1 MFVEHNYFYTMK
13 FVDRIDE
20 TARLQEVL
28 NRETSTFTVLYG
40 RRRLGKSTL
49 IKRVL
54 SDNDV
59 YFLADRSEEH
69 HQRAMLSK
77 VIAQSFI
84 DFDKF
89 TYPDWEALFLG
100 LNYRTEKR
108 FTLCLDEFPYLVK
121 QAPELPSVLQK
132 LIDEKV
138 LKYNLVICGSSQNM
152 MSGLVLDATA
162 PLYGRADVIMKFSPI
177 NLPYIQE
184 ALEVDDVQA
193 IEEYAVWGGV
203 PRYWELREL
212 RPSLNESI
220 WHNILSVNGT
230 LYEEPAKLFQDDV
243 KDIVKT
249 VTIMSYIGNGANRLS
264 EIATRCCEPATNL
277 SRPLKKLMDLG
288 FLEREVPFGVD
299 EKNAK
304 KTLYKIAD
312 PFMDFYYRF
321 VVPNKS
327 FIELGRKLPIEQSL
341 DKHFSEYVSKWW
353 ELLCRHAVTGNLIN
367 DVLYG
372 KAKRW
377 WGSVINE
384 ENKPE
389 QIEIDVIAESLDG
402 KFLLVGE
409 CKWTTQENASLLMS
423 DLMRKVNLLQFTK
436 KYTIVPVLFLKEI
449 PEGEVENL
457 FLPHDVI
464 NLFK

>member
-1 MFVEHNYFYTMK
+1 
-13 FVDRIDE
+13 
-20 TARLQEVL
+20 
-28 NRETSTFTVLYG
+28 
-40 RRRLGKSTL
+40 
-49 IKRVL
+49 
-54 SDNDV
+54 
-59 YFLADRSEEH
+59 
-69 HQRAMLSK
+69 
-77 VIAQSFI
+77 
-84 DFDKF
+84 
-89 TYPDWEALFLG
+89 
-100 LNYRTEKR
+100 
-108 FTLCLDEFPYLVK
+108 
-121 QAPELPSVLQK
+121 
-132 LIDEKV
+132 
-138 LKYNLVICGSSQNM
+138 
-152 MSGLVLDATA
+152 
-162 PLYGRADVIMKFSPI
+162 
-177 NLPYIQE
+177 
-184 ALEVDDVQA
+184 
-193 IEEYAVWGGV
+193 
-203 PRYWELREL
+203 
-212 RPSLNESI
+212 
-220 WHNILSVNGT
+220 
-230 LYEEPAKLFQDDV
+230 
-243 KDIVKT
+243 
-249 VTIMSYIGNGANRLS
+249 
-264 EIATRCCEPATNL
+264 
-277 SRPLKKLMDLG
+277 MDLG

-327 FIELGRKLPIEQSL
+327 FIELVRKLPIEQSL

-409 CKWTTQENASLLMS
+409 CKWTTQENASLLIS
-423 DLMRKVNLLQFTK
+423 GLMRKVNLLQFTK

>member
-1 MFVEHNYFYTMK
+1 M
-13 FVDRIDE
+13 
-20 TARLQEVL
+20 
-28 NRETSTFTVLYG
+28 
-40 RRRLGKSTL
+40 
-49 IKRVL
+49 
-54 SDNDV
+54 
-59 YFLADRSEEH
+59 
-69 HQRAMLSK
+69 
-77 VIAQSFI
+77 
-84 DFDKF
+84 
-89 TYPDWEALFLG
+89 
-100 LNYRTEKR
+100 
-108 FTLCLDEFPYLVK
+108 
-121 QAPELPSVLQK
+121 
-132 LIDEKV
+132 
-138 LKYNLVICGSSQNM
+138 
-152 MSGLVLDATA
+152 
-162 PLYGRADVIMKFSPI
+162 
-177 NLPYIQE
+177 
-184 ALEVDDVQA
+184 
-193 IEEYAVWGGV
+193 

-212 RPSLNESI
+212 RPSLNDSI
-220 WHNILSVNGT
+220 WHNILSINGT

-264 EIATRCCEPATNL
+264 EIATRCGEPATNL

-409 CKWTTQENASLLMS
+409 CKWTTQENASLLIS
-423 DLMRKVNLLQFTK
+423 GLMRKVNLLQFTK